1 MSEIK
6 YFLEK
11 KRDRPRGL
19 VAGRRGRGSVTGCLI
34 NFIFLTLN
42 NLKVDGPRPPNF
54 FRRGTVAC
62 RARSRGSCAPLESDR
77 SSDTFFQKQKIL

>member
-19 VAGRRGRGSVTGCLI
+19 VAGRRGRASVTGRLI
-34 NFIFLTLN
+34 NFIFLTSN
-42 NLKVDGPRPPNF
+42 NIKVYGPRQPNF
-54 FRRGTVAC
+54 SRRGTG
-62 RARSRGSCAPLESDR
+62 RAGSRAPRESDR
-77 SSDTFFQKQKIL
+77 

>member
-19 VAGRRGRGSVTGCLI
+19 IAGRRGRASVTGRLI
-34 NFIFLTLN
+34 NFIFLTSN
-42 NLKVDGPRPPNF
+42 NIKVDRPRQSNF
-54 FRRGTVAC
+54 FRRGTVTG
-62 RARSRGSCAPLESDR
+62 RAGSCAPRECDMW
-77 SSDTFFQKQKIL
+77 SDTFFQKQKIL